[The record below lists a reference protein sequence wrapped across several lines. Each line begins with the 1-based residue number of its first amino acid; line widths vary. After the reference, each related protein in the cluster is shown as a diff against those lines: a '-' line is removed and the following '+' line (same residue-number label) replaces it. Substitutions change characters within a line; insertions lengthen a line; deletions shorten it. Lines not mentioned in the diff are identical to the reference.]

1 MRKYIN
7 FFSII
12 LLSFAIQNSYAAD
25 LYDIYKRA
33 LIHNNEFAIA
43 KNDQKI
49 SKEQYNQT
57 FSSIFPDINLTAA
70 SNKTEIQQDDHY
82 KIIGVVWIKNDF

>member
-7 FFSII
+7 FSII

-33 LIHNNEFAIA
+33 LIHNNEFRLLKMI
-43 KNDQKI
+43 KKYL
-49 SKEQYNQT
+49 K
-57 FSSIFPDINLTAA
+57 
-70 SNKTEIQQDDHY
+70 SNT
-82 KIIGVVWIKNDF
+82 IKLFHQFFQI